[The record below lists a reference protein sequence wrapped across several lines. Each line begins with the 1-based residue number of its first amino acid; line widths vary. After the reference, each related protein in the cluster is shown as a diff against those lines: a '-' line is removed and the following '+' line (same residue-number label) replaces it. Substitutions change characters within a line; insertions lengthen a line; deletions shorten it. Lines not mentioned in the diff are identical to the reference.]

1 MRFYT
6 PGGNGYVD
14 VRDVSRCMI
23 ALMESG
29 ISGERFIINAENWSY
44 KELFSAIA
52 GALGKP
58 LPSTLLKRWTL
69 EIAWRLNLAFSTLTG
84 TEAMKRQEAVSAG
97 FRVTRYA
104 GEKIVQATGH
114 TFLHAEQTKKD

>member
-1 MRFYT
+1 
-6 PGGNGYVD
+6 
-14 VRDVSRCMI
+14 MI

-52 GALGKP
+52 VALGKP

-84 TEAMKRQEAVSAG
+84 KEPLISKDAVRAG

-104 GEKIVQATGH
+104 SEKIVQATGI
-114 TFLHAEQTKKD
+114 TFLPLDRKSTRLNSSH

>member
-1 MRFYT
+1 
-6 PGGNGYVD
+6 
-14 VRDVSRCMI
+14 MI

-84 TEAMKRQEAVSAG
+84 KEPLISKDAVRAG

-104 GEKIVQATGH
+104 SAKIVQATGI
-114 TFLHAEQTKKD
+114 TFLPKIGRPPCRERGCRYV